1 MGVTNGRAGT
11 RIDEVAEG
19 IYRISTSVSEVP
31 GGFSFNQ
38 YLLVDDQPLL
48 FHTGPRRMRPLV
60 QEAISSVLDL
70 KKLRFI

>member
-1 MGVTNGRAGT
+1 MGMTNKQAGT

-19 IYRISTSVSEVP
+19 IYRIGTPFSEIP

-48 FHTGPRRMRPLV
+48 FHTG
-60 QEAISSVLDL
+60 QGECAY
-70 KKLRFI
+70 